1 MKYLALC
8 VSFLFI
14 PFLALAEL
22 PLGKV
27 PPTVT
32 LEGKNGGRLDGS
44 PWSSAEIK
52 GKVFTL
58 WYVDPDEADMNDHVS
73 QRLSDENFPKEKLG
87 SIAII
92 NMAAAPWKPNFAI
105 ESALK
110 EKQEEFPNTLY
121 LKDFKKVLVKEW
133 NLKDHSCD
141 ILLFDQT
148 GKVVFSKD
156 GKFSQKDVDNLVAAI
171 KGII

>member
-1 MKYLALC
+1 MKYLAFV
-8 VSFLFI
+8 VSFLLI
-14 PFLALAEL
+14 PVLALAEL
-22 PLGKV
+22 PLGEV

-32 LEGKNGGRLDGS
+32 LDGKIGGRLDGS
-44 PWSSAEIK
+44 AWSSTEIK
-52 GKVFTL
+52 GKAYTL

-73 QRLSDENFPKEKLG
+73 DRLSKEDFPEGKLG

-110 EKQEEFPNTLY
+110 DSQEEFPSTIY
-121 LKDFKKVLVKEW
+121 IKDFKKVLVKEW
-133 NLKDHSCD
+133 NLEDHSCD
-141 ILLFDQT
+141 IILFDQT

-156 GKFSQKDVDNLVAAI
+156 GKFSQEDVEQLVAAI
-171 KGII
+171 KEIL